1 MDFLSWQSSDV
12 TKGIL
17 LPDLSANNQHLLDTG
32 QLFHGHTKFH
42 RVFQTRNQVQL
53 RDFVL
58 RHVSAH
64 GLHSFIVPSS
74 LKQHSNMLPQDK
86 LIWDEAYNEEYDGLA
101 SIPT

>member
-1 MDFLSWQSSDV
+1 MSKPKHGRLYNDNLGQKIFCPGKSSDV

-64 GLHSFIVPSS
+64 GLYSFIVPSS
-74 LKQHSNMLPQDK
+74 FKKTFKHVTT
-86 LIWDEAYNEEYDGLA
+86 G
-101 SIPT
+101 